1 MRNERLASLGTARD
15 HLEGV
20 ETNGLR
26 QRAALTNDN
35 LITFVATE
43 ARGDVGRDVGVT
55 LFITLVLAN
64 EVQVIHAHDDGA
76 VHLGGLDDAGQNA
89 ATNGHVTRERALLV
103 NVRACVFNNRVV
115 VSTRFVC
122 AFRARACGSEALED
136 PKIRSR

>member
-1 MRNERLASLGTARD
+1 VRNERLASLGTARD

-103 NVRACVFNNRVV
+103 NVRACVCLKSSHRQYTFRLNNRAPVV
-115 VSTRFVC
+115 
-122 AFRARACGSEALED
+122 
-136 PKIRSR
+136 

>member
-20 ETNGLR
+20 ETNSLR

-76 VHLGGLDDAGQNA
+76 VHLGGLDDAGQNT

-103 NVRACVFNNRVV
+103 NVRACVCLKSSHRQYTCRLNNRAPVV
-115 VSTRFVC
+115 
-122 AFRARACGSEALED
+122 RARPVVGLK
-136 PKIRSR
+136 P